1 MLTELIALPNIFLR
15 KLTPPP
21 PSRISYETDDTLFKY
36 HEKLLD
42 LQRFQN
48 INIT

>member
-21 PSRISYETDDTLFKY
+21 PPES
-36 HEKLLD
+36 HMKLTTPYLSTMKNFWIYSD
-42 LQRFQN
+42 SK
-48 INIT
+48 I

>member
-15 KLTPPP
+15 KL
-21 PSRISYETDDTLFKY
+21 ISYETDDTLFKY

>member
-21 PSRISYETDDTLFKY
+21 PRISYETDDTLFKY

>member
-15 KLTPPP
+15 KLPPP
-21 PSRISYETDDTLFKY
+21 PRISYETDDTLFKY

>member
-21 PSRISYETDDTLFKY
+21 ES
-36 HEKLLD
+36 HMKLTTPYLNTMKNVWIYSD
-42 LQRFQN
+42 SK
-48 INIT
+48 I

>member
-15 KLTPPP
+15 KPPP
-21 PSRISYETDDTLFKY
+21 PPPRISYETDDTLFKY